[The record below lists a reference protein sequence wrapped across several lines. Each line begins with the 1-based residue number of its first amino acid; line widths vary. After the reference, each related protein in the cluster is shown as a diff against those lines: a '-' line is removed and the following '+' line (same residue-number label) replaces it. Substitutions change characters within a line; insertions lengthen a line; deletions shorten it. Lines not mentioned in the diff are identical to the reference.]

1 MSTRNVL
8 LVDWDPPEPW
18 SFRSGLETAS
28 GEPWEIKKKI
38 TNRNHG
44 NAFRSC
50 IRYLQY
56 AFFSLRMFFCRKGY
70 RQVLA
75 WQQFFGLFLAFY
87 CRLFHVRRAP
97 AITVM
102 TFIYKPKRGLAGRL
116 YGRFVRYAV
125 TSRFV
130 RKILVYSREEVAYYA
145 SLFGLPEER
154 FAAVRL
160 GEEDMTERIPAGAPG
175 DYCLSCGR
183 SNRDYSFLLEHWS
196 PSQGKLKII
205 CDDRKLAGSDSV
217 EIYSHCHGDAYYRML
232 AQSYAVIIP
241 LEDEHISSG
250 QLVMIQAMMYGKPCI
265 VTRNKTVTDY
275 IVDGKNGFVIP
286 KEREAL
292 VKALERLRD
301 PAVWREMSAAAREMY
316 VTRFSAG
323 ALGDA
328 VGRLVATG
336 VDE

>member
-8 LVDWDPPEPW
+8 LVDWDPPVTW
-18 SFRSGLETAS
+18 SFLGGLEAAS

-44 NAFRSC
+44 NTFRSC

-56 AFFSLRMFFCRKGY
+56 AFFPLRIFFGRKKY

-97 AITVM
+97 AITIM

-130 RKILVYSREEVAYYA
+130 RRILVYSHEEVAYYA

-160 GEEDMTERIPAGAPG
+160 GEEDMTGRIPIAAPG

-183 SNRDYSFLLEHWS
+183 SNRDYSFLLDIWS
-196 PSQGKLKII
+196 QSQGKLKIV
-205 CDDRKLAGSDSV
+205 CDDRKLEGNGNI
-217 EIYSHCHGDAYYRML
+217 EIFSHCYGDAYYQML

-265 VTRNKTVTDY
+265 VTRNETVTDY
-275 IVDGKNGFVIP
+275 IVDGKNGYVIP
-286 KEREAL
+286 KDREAL
-292 VKALERLRD
+292 MEALEHLRD
-301 PAVWREMSAAAREMY
+301 PAVWRRMSEAAREMY
-316 VTRFSAG
+316 VTRYSAG

-328 VGRLVATG
+328 VGRLVAANEN
-336 VDE
+336 D